1 MSSVSRADDATQ
13 LVQQLQSEFVR
24 GLEGV
29 ASGVG
34 ENQRFVRFE
43 WLRDGGIHGGGNRY
57 SSAGNS
63 VFNRASVNVSHI
75 HYDDMPNKALSSATA
90 ISTIIHPCNPHAP
103 SVHMHISWT
112 EMRDGNGYWR
122 LMADLNP
129 AIFYP
134 EDAET
139 FEKSLADTS
148 PTNIKEALEEGKRY
162 FYIPTLDRHR
172 GATHF
177 YLEKYQSGD
186 FEADIA
192 LARDIG
198 RQVITTY
205 LTIFQQAL
213 ENRTAITKEDKNAQL
228 DYHTLYFFQ
237 VLTLDRGTTS
247 GLLVHAQNDH
257 GIMGSLPSYVN
268 KNLLLSWLN
277 QIEHPQN
284 ELLAALIGR
293 LPDTGEVND
302 ETRGLLAEVVRKHYG
317 KHPEAIKLQA
327 SGSVIPPTLKNHS

>member
-172 GATHF
+172 GTTHF

-317 KHPEAIKLQA
+317 KHPEAIELQA